1 MKLIL
6 VFILILFSNLSNA
19 KSFHCNFEEVYQD
32 GTLQFG
38 QVLFHEGL
46 LRYQYNDKQ
55 LFTIIFNK
63 DYYAIRNN
71 KPEIVNK
78 LEKNNLLNELTN
90 VLTNYPNIKKNYK
103 TNDMQISIESSYNS
117 NFLKRISIM
126 SPDTNL
132 SIYLINCDN
141 KKLSKKYFQ
150 PFSIVDISF

>member
-6 VFILILFSNLSNA
+6 IFILSLFSNLSNA
-19 KSFHCNFEEVYQD
+19 KSFQCNFEEVYQD

-55 LFTIIFNK
+55 LFTIIFNE
-63 DYYAIRNN
+63 DYYAIRND

-78 LEKNNLLNELTN
+78 LEKNILLDELSN
-90 VLTNYPNIKKNYK
+90 VLANYPNIKKNYK
-103 TNDMQISIESSYNS
+103 TNDIKISIESSHNS
-117 NFLKRISIM
+117 NFLKRISII

-132 SIYLINCDN
+132 SIYLINCDT

-150 PFSIVDISF
+150 PFFIVDIS

>member
-6 VFILILFSNLSNA
+6 IFILSLFSNLSNA
-19 KSFHCNFEEVYQD
+19 KSFQCNFEEVYQD

-55 LFTIIFNK
+55 LFTIIFNE
-63 DYYAIRNN
+63 DYYAIRND

-78 LEKNNLLNELTN
+78 LEKNILLDELSN
-90 VLTNYPNIKKNYK
+90 VLANYPNIKKNYK
-103 TNDMQISIESSYNS
+103 TNDIKISIESSHNS
-117 NFLKRISIM
+117 NCLKRISII

-132 SIYLINCDN
+132 SIYLINCDT

-150 PFSIVDISF
+150 PFFIVDIS